1 MYDKIGQKNCTSMYK
16 NIHVL
21 QIVDDVKKILLA
33 YLDLNLLKKKRLVLK
48 LLRAIHIVYH
58 LYLTNTEFHYCI

>member
-33 YLDLNLLKKKRLVLK
+33 YLDLNLLKKKKTSFEIITCYTYRISSIL
-48 LLRAIHIVYH
+48 
-58 LYLTNTEFHYCI
+58 N